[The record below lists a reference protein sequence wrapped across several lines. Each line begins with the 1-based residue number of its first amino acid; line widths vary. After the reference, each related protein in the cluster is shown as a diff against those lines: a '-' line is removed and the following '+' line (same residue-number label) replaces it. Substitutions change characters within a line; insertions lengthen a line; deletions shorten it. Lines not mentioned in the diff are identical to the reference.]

1 MSTYDE
7 NVRPLATYQSF
18 AGGRLEDSPGGTV
31 EELPLADWRE
41 AGTPPTTPPATPP
54 ASTPRTPP
62 ATPGFAETSATLA
75 LRRADA
81 ASAAPAFIKL
91 VEGTDLTFG
100 RGPRA
105 DVPLVDAARRAAS
118 RRQFVSRRHARI
130 RTATRWGEAV
140 AVLKAFRRRDGR
152 ARCGVFVD
160 GEAVGDEPV
169 RLRAGHRVVFGS
181 LADDDGTPYSEFAYD
196 VVTCGTAPEDAATP
210 APDLASPGSVGSF
223 GDLGEKQETPQRR
236 GRLSTRRRRISLAVA
251 VVRDDRDGLD
261 DETDD
266 EDHYAGV
273 CELAPAGGCFAGIFD
288 GESLLFGGSKE
299 ET

>member
-7 NVRPLATYQSF
+7 NVRSYESF
-18 AGGRLEDSPGGTV
+18 ARGSLEGSPGANGGV
-31 EELPLADWRE
+31 EELPLSRE
-41 AGTPPTTPPATPP
+41 AETP
-54 ASTPRTPP
+54 PRTPP
-62 ATPGFAETSATLA
+62 PKQQTTPTTPGFAETAPTLA
-75 LRRADA
+75 LRRSSAS
-81 ASAAPAFIKL
+81 SAAPALIKL
-91 VEGTDLTFG
+91 IEGTDLTFG

-105 DVPLVDAARRAAS
+105 DVALVDAARRTAG
-118 RRQFVSRRHARI
+118 RRQFVSRRHARV

-196 VVTCGTAPEDAATP
+196 VVTCEQAPETP
-210 APDLASPGSVGSF
+210 APAPDVASPGSVGSF
-223 GDLGEKQETPQRR
+223 GDEGDTPQQQRR
-236 GRLSTRRRRISLAVA
+236 GRLSNRRRRISLAVA
-251 VVRDDRDGLD
+251 VVHDRGGLD
-261 DETDD
+261 DETDED
-266 EDHYAGV
+266 EYQGV
-273 CELAPAGGCFAGIFD
+273 CELAPAAGCFAGLFD
-288 GESLLFGGSKE
+288 GESLLFGGDWSKE

>member
-7 NVRPLATYQSF
+7 NVRSYESF
-18 AGGRLEDSPGGTV
+18 ARGSLESSPGANGSV
-31 EELPLADWRE
+31 EELPLTRE
-41 AGTPPTTPPATPP
+41 EPETP
-54 ASTPRTPP
+54 PRTPPPKPRSNP
-62 ATPGFAETSATLA
+62 ATPGFAETAPTLA
-75 LRRADA
+75 LRRASA
-81 ASAAPAFIKL
+81 SSAAPQLIRL

-105 DVPLVDAARRAAS
+105 DVALVDAARRTAG
-118 RRQFVSRRHARI
+118 RRQFVSRRHARV

-196 VVTCGTAPEDAATP
+196 VVTCEQAPEPPAP
-210 APDLASPGSVGSF
+210 APDVASPNSVGSF
-223 GDLGEKQETPQRR
+223 GDAGDDQTPQQQRR
-236 GRLSTRRRRISLAVA
+236 GRLSNRRRRISLAVA

-261 DETDD
+261 DETD
-266 EDHYAGV
+266 EEGYQGV
-273 CELAPAGGCFAGIFD
+273 CELAPAAGCFAGLFD

-299 ET
+299 GT

>member
-7 NVRPLATYQSF
+7 NVRSYESF
-18 AGGRLEDSPGGTV
+18 ARGSLESSPGTV
-31 EELPLADWRE
+31 EELPLTRE
-41 AGTPPTTPPATPP
+41 VEPETP
-54 ASTPRTPP
+54 PRTPPPKPHSNP
-62 ATPGFAETSATLA
+62 ATPGFAETASTLA
-75 LRRADA
+75 LRRSSAS
-81 ASAAPAFIKL
+81 SAAPALIKL

-105 DVPLVDAARRAAS
+105 DVALVDAARRTAG
-118 RRQFVSRRHARI
+118 RRQFVSRRHARV

-196 VVTCGTAPEDAATP
+196 VVTCEAVATTP
-210 APDLASPGSVGSF
+210 APDVASPNSVGSF
-223 GDLGEKQETPQRR
+223 GDAGDDQTPQQQRR
-236 GRLSTRRRRISLAVA
+236 GRLSNRRRRISLAVA

-261 DETDD
+261 DETDED
-266 EDHYAGV
+266 EYQGV
-273 CELAPAGGCFAGIFD
+273 CELAPAAGCFAGLFD
-288 GESLLFGGSKE
+288 GESLLFGGDWSKE

>member
-7 NVRPLATYQSF
+7 NVRSYESF
-18 AGGRLEDSPGGTV
+18 ARGSLEGSPGATGGV
-31 EELPLADWRE
+31 EELPLSRE
-41 AGTPPTTPPATPP
+41 EPETPPATPP
-54 ASTPRTPP
+54 PKSSAKPIRSPN
-62 ATPGFAETSATLA
+62 TPGFGETAATLA

-81 ASAAPAFIKL
+81 ASAAPALIRL

-105 DVPLVDAARRAAS
+105 DVALVDAARRTAG
-118 RRQFVSRRHARI
+118 RRQFVSRRHARV

-196 VVTCGTAPEDAATP
+196 VVTCEAVATP
-210 APDLASPGSVGSF
+210 APAPDVASPGSVGSF
-223 GDLGEKQETPQRR
+223 GDEGDTPQQQRR
-236 GRLSTRRRRISLAVA
+236 GRLSNRRRRISLAVA

-261 DETDD
+261 DETD
-266 EDHYAGV
+266 EEEQEYQGV
-273 CELAPAGGCFAGIFD
+273 CELAPAAGCFAGLFD
-288 GESLLFGGSKE
+288 GESLLFGGSVSKE

>member
-1 MSTYDE
+1 MKVLGTANPADLMTKHMGAD
-7 NVRPLATYQSF
+7 LARQHLETLSLHVV
-18 AGGRLEDSPGGTV
+18 GGR
-31 EELPLADWRE
+31 
-41 AGTPPTTPPATPP
+41 
-54 ASTPRTPP
+54 
-62 ATPGFAETSATLA
+62 AETAPTLA
-75 LRRADA
+75 LRRSSAS
-81 ASAAPAFIKL
+81 SAAPALIRL

-105 DVPLVDAARRAAS
+105 DVALVDAARRTAG
-118 RRQFVSRRHARI
+118 RRQFVSRRHARV

-196 VVTCGTAPEDAATP
+196 VVTCEQAAPAP
-210 APDLASPGSVGSF
+210 APDVASPGSVGSF
-223 GDLGEKQETPQRR
+223 GDEGDTPQQQRR
-236 GRLSTRRRRISLAVA
+236 GRLSNRRRRISLAVV

-261 DETDD
+261 DETD
-266 EDHYAGV
+266 EEGYQGV
-273 CELAPAGGCFAGIFD
+273 CELAPAAGCFAGLFD

>member
-7 NVRPLATYQSF
+7 NVRSYESF
-18 AGGRLEDSPGGTV
+18 ARGSLESSPGTV
-31 EELPLADWRE
+31 EELPLTRE
-41 AGTPPTTPPATPP
+41 ASETP
-54 ASTPRTPP
+54 PRTPP
-62 ATPGFAETSATLA
+62 PTQKTTPTTPGFGETASTLA
-75 LRRADA
+75 LRRSSAS
-81 ASAAPAFIKL
+81 SAAPALIRL

-105 DVPLVDAARRAAS
+105 DVALVDAARRTAG
-118 RRQFVSRRHARI
+118 RRQFVSRRHARV

-196 VVTCGTAPEDAATP
+196 VVTCEQPATP
-210 APDLASPGSVGSF
+210 APAPDVASPGSVGSF
-223 GDLGEKQETPQRR
+223 GDEGDTPQQQRR
-236 GRLSTRRRRISLAVA
+236 GRLSNRRRRISLAVA
-251 VVRDDRDGLD
+251 VVHDRDGLD
-261 DETDD
+261 DETDED
-266 EDHYAGV
+266 EYQGV
-273 CELAPAGGCFAGIFD
+273 CELAPAAGCFAGLFD
-288 GESLLFGGSKE
+288 GESLLFGGDWSKE

>member
-7 NVRPLATYQSF
+7 NVRSYESF
-18 AGGRLEDSPGGTV
+18 ARGSLESSPGTV
-31 EELPLADWRE
+31 EELPLTRE
-41 AGTPPTTPPATPP
+41 EEPETP
-54 ASTPRTPP
+54 PRTPP
-62 ATPGFAETSATLA
+62 PKQKTTPNTPGFGETASTLA
-75 LRRADA
+75 LRRSSAS
-81 ASAAPAFIKL
+81 SAAPALIKL
-91 VEGTDLTFG
+91 IEGTDLTFG

-105 DVPLVDAARRAAS
+105 DVALVDAARRTAG
-118 RRQFVSRRHARI
+118 RRQFVSRRHARV

-196 VVTCGTAPEDAATP
+196 VVTCEQAAPAP
-210 APDLASPGSVGSF
+210 APDVVSPASVGSF
-223 GDLGEKQETPQRR
+223 GDEGDTPQQQRR
-236 GRLSTRRRRISLAVA
+236 GRLSNRRRRISLAVA
-251 VVRDDRDGLD
+251 VVHDGDGLD
-261 DETDD
+261 DETDED
-266 EDHYAGV
+266 EYQGV
-273 CELAPAGGCFAGIFD
+273 CELAPAAGCFAGLFD
-288 GESLLFGGSKE
+288 GKSLLFGGDWSKE

>member
-1 MSTYDE
+1 MWKS
-7 NVRPLATYQSF
+7 NFGRPPRRCLSSRVCSRAWSF
-18 AGGRLEDSPGGTV
+18 QAID
-31 EELPLADWRE
+31 
-41 AGTPPTTPPATPP
+41 
-54 ASTPRTPP
+54 
-62 ATPGFAETSATLA
+62 ATLSPSP
-75 LRRADA
+75 RRSDGVEVHDNL
-81 ASAAPAFIKL
+81 SHWLISTQ

-105 DVPLVDAARRAAS
+105 DVALVDAARRTAG
-118 RRQFVSRRHARI
+118 RRQFVSRRHARV

-196 VVTCGTAPEDAATP
+196 VVTCEQAPETP
-210 APDLASPGSVGSF
+210 ALAPDVASPNSVGSF
-223 GDLGEKQETPQRR
+223 GDEGDTPQQQRR
-236 GRLSTRRRRISLAVA
+236 GRLSNRRRRISLAVA

-261 DETDD
+261 DETD
-266 EDHYAGV
+266 EEGYQGV
-273 CELAPAGGCFAGIFD
+273 CELAPAAGCFAGLFD

-299 ET
+299 EA